1 MGVATFTKFGKEVK
15 KRLVDIDRSQSWL
28 IKQVME
34 KTGLYCDSS
43 YMYKIL
49 TGQHNTP
56 SIVQAICEILKI
68 ENVSADDVP
77 EAEGEVSG

>member
-1 MGVATFTKFGKEVK
+1 MGVATFSKFGKKVK
-15 KRLVDIDRSQSWL
+15 KRLVDIDRNQNWL
-28 IKQVME
+28 IDRVKE

-56 SIVQAICEILKI
+56 SIVQAICEILGI
-68 ENVSADDVP
+68 ESDPTDGAP
-77 EAEGEVSG
+77 ETEEVS

>member
-1 MGVATFTKFGKEVK
+1 MGVATFSKFGKKVK
-15 KRLVDIDRSQSWL
+15 KRLVDIDRNQNWL
-28 IKQVME
+28 IDRVKE

-68 ENVSADDVP
+68 ENDLADDAP
-77 EAEGEVSG
+77 KAEEVS

>member
-1 MGVATFTKFGKEVK
+1 MGVATFSKFGKKVK

-28 IKQVME
+28 INQVKE

-56 SIVQAICEILKI
+56 SIVQAICEILEI
-68 ENVSADDVP
+68 EPDLADDEP
-77 EAEGEVSG
+77 EAEEVS